1 MFYNHFRTCK
11 EEKNLKEEKKYLN
24 SNKRIFGQ
32 DPRLQPD
39 HVFLKSNEGKILTQQ
54 SLVTFFDKY
63 WVTSGK

>member
-39 HVFLKSNEGKILTQQ
+39 HVFLK
-54 SLVTFFDKY
+54 
-63 WVTSGK
+63 